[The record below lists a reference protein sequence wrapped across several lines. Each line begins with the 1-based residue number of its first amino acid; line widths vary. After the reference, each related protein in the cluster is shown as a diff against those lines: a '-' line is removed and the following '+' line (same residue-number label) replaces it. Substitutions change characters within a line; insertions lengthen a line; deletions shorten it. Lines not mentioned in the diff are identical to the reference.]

1 MVLIFADKRKCFFLG
16 LVLVSR
22 TLYAKLMFDY
32 FKEWEDIQ
40 VRLILFK

>member
-1 MVLIFADKRKCFFLG
+1 MKSLFLG

-32 FKEWEDIQ
+32 FEEREDIK
-40 VRLILFK
+40 VS